1 MLSLAWKGFVE
12 ISVDARAVAGVVS
25 NSSDMWASSFTLRSK
40 CTEHHRGQ
48 LALTLKGSNVEY
60 LYMLG
65 HPLS

>member
-1 MLSLAWKGFVE
+1 MLLSLAWKGFVE
-12 ISVDARAVAGVVS
+12 ISVGFGVVS
-25 NSSDMWASSFTLRSK
+25 NSSDIWASSFTLRSN

-65 HPLS
+65 HPLL